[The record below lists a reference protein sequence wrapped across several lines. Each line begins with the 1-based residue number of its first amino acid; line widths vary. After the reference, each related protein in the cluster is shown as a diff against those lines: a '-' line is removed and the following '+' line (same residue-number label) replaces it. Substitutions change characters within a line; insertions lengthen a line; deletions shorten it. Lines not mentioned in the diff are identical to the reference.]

1 MRTNWY
7 IARDKK
13 KQGPFTIAQMQEK
26 ARIGQLLPIDMVLS
40 EGAQQ
45 WQPAAQVDDFFPR
58 LQTAP
63 PPPIPVAEA
72 KEWHL
77 SQGGKQSGPVTMT
90 DLKGL
95 VGAGTLRPDDLV
107 WKAGLPAWIAASTV
121 QELFPPPSVSPT
133 PPPLPPTVPGM
144 ALVGAAK
151 KVTGEVVLEGFG
163 GAVMPGQM
171 NKLEVKLS
179 GKPLGSGSLV
189 AGVRLPF
196 EATVGNHTI
205 EIAMSGGIAKL
216 LGGFGKKIEASAS
229 GRTYP
234 ITFDL
239 PGHYLVTL
247 TPSRI
252 RGQSPSGVEVTLVQD
267 AAQHLAL
274 APVVEEEPEE
284 GLVQR
289 GFAAIGRG
297 VKNMQE
303 SSRRSQLIGLWE
315 PVNFSSQWF
324 MFTKD
329 NAMLRG
335 DGFATKFRWL
345 DDTKVELYADETDKT
360 VQFTVLSLGEFELIL
375 KTGDQSGHFRK
386 GTTITEELRQ
396 MREEE
401 NRKRRAEAAANF
413 KNVAFGVAS
422 VLAAG
427 GFAVLCC
434 GVAVGAASAGGRCRC
449 QWPIRHG
456 NYCVNCGYM
465 L

>member
-1 MRTNWY
+1 MNINWY

-13 KQGPFTIAQMQEK
+13 KQGPFSVTQMQEMVK
-26 ARIGQLLPIDMVLS
+26 VGQLLPIDMVLQ
-40 EGAQQ
+40 EGTTT
-45 WQPAAQVDDFFPR
+45 WIAASQVEAFFPQP
-58 LQTAP
+58 QTAPP

-72 KEWHL
+72 KEWHF
-77 SQGGKQSGPVTMT
+77 SQGGKQFGPATLSH
-90 DLKGL
+90 LKGL
-95 VGAGTLRPDDLV
+95 AEAGTLQPTDLV
-107 WKAGLPAWIAASTV
+107 WKAGMSGWVAASSV
-121 QELFPPPSVSPT
+121 QGLFQPPAVPMPPPPA
-133 PPPLPPTVPGM
+133 VPGM
-144 ALVGAAK
+144 ALVANAK

-171 NKLEVKLS
+171 NKMEVKLS

-196 EATVGNHTI
+196 EATVGNHTV

-247 TPSRI
+247 TPSKI
-252 RGQSPSGVEVTLVQD
+252 RGQSPSGVEVTLVED
-267 AAQHLAL
+267 AAQQLAL

-297 VKNMQE
+297 VQNMRE

-345 DDTKVELYADETDKT
+345 DDNKIELYAEDTDKT

-375 KTGDQSGHFRK
+375 KTGDQSGHFKK
-386 GTTITEELRQ
+386 GTTITEELRHL
-396 MREEE
+396 REEE

-434 GVAVGAASAGGRCRC
+434 GVAVGAASGAGRCHC
-449 QWPIRHG
+449 GMWQIRQG

-465 L
+465 V